1 MRLRKFE
8 IKNFKGIEHASF
20 EWHDPVILIGENN
33 VGKSSVLQALQ
44 WFLSGAQI
52 KDERLFRDHICDQDH
67 AIEFVGHFAEL
78 TEVEKAAQ
86 AVRGR
91 LLQDEWV
98 IKKEFWREASDE
110 EGKAGAWK
118 EQYFSYSS
126 RETFQ
131 GWPNSD
137 NVWRNFP
144 EPYQVLIEQ
153 IPNQGTRSNQ
163 ATRTFLQQLVRE
175 HRSDLITPEPPEWTP
190 NPGGGG
196 NWKSNANS
204 ILPQLIPVRAVHDAT
219 DEAVSKEGSAY
230 GKIVSLIIEKQLMER
245 QEVIDLR
252 RKWEEVLHLFRPDPE
267 HPDSQAQEIREVEQQ
282 INRGLNQV
290 VPGIVSIE
298 TTEPDVRP
306 ILLPNTELVLQDRN
320 DSIKTRVEHQ
330 GHGLQRTLIMT
341 LLQLLADT
349 QSDSQGDT
357 HPIILSVEEP
367 ELYMHPQMERKM
379 RDTLYRLALQPS
391 IQVICATHSPV
402 FLDIA
407 QGHRQI
413 LRITKN
419 QERRVSFFQAT
430 GELFSN
436 STPERDRLR
445 ILNIF
450 NQAFAEI
457 FFASRVVLLEEE
469 SAVVAFQRAADLTG
483 IFERHPHV
491 RHDVTLINAHGK
503 GNIPLCQRILNHF
516 QIPYMVIHDEDRG
529 NNEPSG
535 EPLNTTIADL
545 LPLGHTENCRHM
557 VSPTDLET
565 LLGYS
570 TRKDKVYKA
579 ICKVE
584 TLNASNSLPAEF
596 VRLLNCIYFGS
607 DTEPCR
613 RDQ

>member
-1 MRLRKFE
+1 MK
-8 IKNFKGIEHASF
+8 
-20 EWHDPVILIGENN
+20 
-33 VGKSSVLQALQ
+33 
-44 WFLSGAQI
+44 
-52 KDERLFRDHICDQDH
+52 
-67 AIEFVGHFAEL
+67 
-78 TEVEKAAQ
+78 
-86 AVRGR
+86 RGNR
-91 LLQDEWV
+91 
-98 IKKEFWREASDE
+98 AP
-110 EGKAGAWK
+110 WK
-118 EQYFSYSS
+118 EQYSSYSS

-131 GWPNSD
+131 GWPNPD
-137 NVWRNFP
+137 NTWGNFP
-144 EPYQVLIEQ
+144 EPYQEFIEQ
-153 IPNQGTRSNQ
+153 IPNRGSRSNQ
-163 ATRTFLQQLVRE
+163 NTRTLLQQLVRA
-175 HRSDLITPEPPEWTP
+175 HRQDLITHEPPEWIP

-245 QEVIDLR
+245 QEVIELR
-252 RKWEEVLHLFRPDPE
+252 RKWEEVLQLFRPDPE

-282 INRGLNQV
+282 INTGLNQV

-306 ILLPNTELVLQDRN
+306 ILLPNTELVLQDRS

-357 HPIILSVEEP
+357 RPIILSVEEP

-379 RDTLYRLALQPS
+379 RDTLYRLAFQQS

-402 FLDIA
+402 FLDMA

-413 LRITKN
+413 VRLTKD

-430 GELFSN
+430 EDLFSN
-436 STPERDRLR
+436 STTEPERIR
-445 ILNIF
+445 ILDIF

-457 FFASRVVLLEEE
+457 FFANRVVLLEEE
-469 SAVVAFQRAADLTG
+469 SAMAAFQRAAHLTG

-491 RHDVTLINAHGK
+491 RHDVTLINTHGK
-503 GNIPLCQRILNHF
+503 GNIPWCQRILNHF
-516 QIPYMVIHDEDRG
+516 QIPYMIIHDEDRG
-529 NNEPSG
+529 NSQPSG
-535 EPLNTTIADL
+535 EPLNTTIEGL
-545 LPLGHTENCRHM
+545 LQPGHPANCRHM
-557 VSPTDLET
+557 VSPTDLEA
-565 LLGYS
+565 LPGPCP
-570 TRKDKVYKA
+570 RKDKVYKA

>member
-1 MRLRKFE
+1 M
-8 IKNFKGIEHASF
+8 
-20 EWHDPVILIGENN
+20 IL
-33 VGKSSVLQALQ
+33 
-44 WFLSGAQI
+44 
-52 KDERLFRDHICDQDH
+52 
-67 AIEFVGHFAEL
+67 
-78 TEVEKAAQ
+78 
-86 AVRGR
+86 
-91 LLQDEWV
+91 
-98 IKKEFWREASDE
+98 
-110 EGKAGAWK
+110 
-118 EQYFSYSS
+118 
-126 RETFQ
+126 
-131 GWPNSD
+131 
-137 NVWRNFP
+137 
-144 EPYQVLIEQ
+144 
-153 IPNQGTRSNQ
+153 
-163 ATRTFLQQLVRE
+163 
-175 HRSDLITPEPPEWTP
+175 

-204 ILPQLIPVRAVHDAT
+204 ILPQLILVRAVHDAV

-230 GKIVSLIIEKQLMER
+230 GKIVSLIIEKRLMER
-245 QEVIDLR
+245 QEVIALR
-252 RKWEEVLHLFRPDPE
+252 ENMERVLQLFQPDPE
-267 HPDSQAQEIREVEQQ
+267 NPDSQAQEIREVEQQ
-282 INRGLNQV
+282 INTGLNQV

-306 ILLPNTELVLQDRN
+306 MLLPNTELVLRDRV
-320 DSIKTRVEHQ
+320 DGIKTRVEHQ

-357 HPIILSVEEP
+357 RPIILSVEEP

-379 RDTLYRLALQPS
+379 RDTLYRLASQPS

-413 LRITKN
+413 IRITKD

-430 GELFSN
+430 EDLFSN
-436 STPERDRLR
+436 STPERNRLR

-469 SAVVAFQRAADLTG
+469 SAMVAFQRAAHLTG
-483 IFERHPHV
+483 IFGRHPQV
-491 RHDVTLINAHGK
+491 QHDVTLINAHGK

-516 QIPYMVIHDEDRG
+516 QIPYMIIHDEDQG

-535 EPLNTTIADL
+535 EPLNTTIEDL
-545 LPLGHTENCRHM
+545 LPPGHPENCRHM
-557 VSPTDLET
+557 VSPTNLEA

-579 ICKVE
+579 IRQVE
-584 TLNASNSLPAEF
+584 TLTTSNSLPTEF
-596 VRLLNCIYFGS
+596 VRLLNCVYFGS
-607 DTEPCR
+607 DTEP
-613 RDQ
+613 